1 MSLGKNIKL
10 FLAEIRIYQ
19 WTKNTLIFL
28 PLIISHDFN
37 IEIIAKNF
45 VAFFAFSLIA
55 SGVYVFNDIKDIDK
69 DKLHP
74 SKKKRPLASGD
85 MSLNTASYLCVLLL
99 ISGILLSF
107 SISSLFLGIIFTY
120 ILMNL
125 LYTLYFKNYIIIDV
139 IFLTSFYTIRLLCG
153 HVTSN
158 VYPSIWLISFSI
170 FFFFGLSLLK
180 RYIDIKM
187 IDGGKGSYKK
197 YKFDDLYA
205 ISSLGIGSGLVSV
218 LVFILYT
225 GSDKVQQYFESPL
238 FLLAMVPGLFYW
250 ISRIWFF
257 ANRGNINIDPVMYT
271 IKDRATYALILYFL
285 IVFYLSSIE
294 LEFSF

>member
-28 PLIISHDFN
+28 PLIISHEFSLD
-37 IEIIAKNF
+37 IISNNF

-55 SGVYVFNDIKDIDK
+55 SGVYVFNDIKDVDK

-74 SKKKRPLASGD
+74 SKKKRPLAAGD
-85 MSLNTASYLCVLLL
+85 ISFHTALYLCALLL
-99 ISGILLSF
+99 ISGILLSI
-107 SISSLFLGIIFTY
+107 SISSLFLGIVLIY

-125 LYTLYFKNYIIIDV
+125 LYTLHFKNYIIIDV

-153 HVTSN
+153 HITSN

-187 IDGGKGSYKK
+187 VDGGKGSYKK
-197 YKFDDLYA
+197 YKSDDLYV

-218 LVFILYT
+218 LVFIMYT
-225 GSDKVQQYFESPL
+225 GSEKVQQYFESPL
-238 FLLAMVPGLFYW
+238 LLLAMVPGFFYW

-257 ANRGNINIDPVMYT
+257 ANRGKINIDPVMHT
-271 IKDRATYALILYFL
+271 IKDRATYVLILYFL